1 VRWFVNL
8 AAGRRA
14 KTDRDPAG
22 VDVVGAFVV
31 LDGQQVDTTHVVRL
45 DVGVAVLGAIARQ
58 VGVIPALVL
67 THQLYVLHTDIM
79 HTISTDTDSIG
90 YTLLACSGHCI
101 IIIIIIINRFV

>member
-1 VRWFVNL
+1 MRWFVNL

-90 YTLLACSGHCI
+90 YTLLACNGH
-101 IIIIIIINRFV
+101 